1 VGLFSVIDRL
11 AGRFNR
17 WFGGTAGASAGAGA
31 QTGNPE
37 VDMLVIKTVY
47 PAVDHSKQAP
57 EQDVGRTKKPE
68 G

>member
-1 VGLFSVIDRL
+1 
-11 AGRFNR
+11 
-17 WFGGTAGASAGAGA
+17 
-31 QTGNPE
+31 
-37 VDMLVIKTVY
+37 MLVIKTVY